1 MKVFIDASIF
11 LKLLLDEPGADQA
24 QELLEAVEDGRLV
37 GYVTPLVLEEVSFKL
52 LYARASELLDTKNI
66 WRIRE
71 ALKSNDGVRR
81 ACSETLKEFHS
92 YIEYM
97 ESRGLKV
104 EPVTGSDWRSSLT
117 FTRQYGLLP
126 ADALHL
132 AVALRVGA
140 QAIATFDED
149 FQHVKEISTIP

>member
-1 MKVFIDASIF
+1 M
-11 LKLLLDEPGADQA
+11 KLLLDEPGADQA
-24 QELLEAVEDGRLV
+24 EELLEAVEDGRLV

-71 ALKSNDGVRR
+71 ALKSSEEVRK
-81 ACSETLKEFHS
+81 ACSRTLQEFHS

-97 ESRGLKV
+97 EAKGLRV
-104 EPVTGSDWRSSLT
+104 EPVTLGDWKKALT
-117 FTRQYGLLP
+117 FTGQYGLLP
-126 ADALHL
+126 ADAIHL
-132 AVALRVGA
+132 AVALRVGV

-149 FQHVKEISTIP
+149 FQRVRDLKIIP